1 MFLLSGTFFPLT
13 ILPTAIQATAFTL
26 LPLTHLVGLIR
37 AFALGRIE
45 PLLGLSPEAVASLSI
60 VWMLAAA
67 LTLFFVSIFLMRR
80 KLVK

>member
-13 ILPTAIQATAFTL
+13 IMPEAIQTTAFIL
-26 LPLTHLVGLIR
+26 LPLTHLVGLTR
-37 AFALGRIE
+37 ALTLGKMD
-45 PLLGLSPEAVASLSI
+45 PLIGLSPEVLTALSI

-67 LTLFFVSIFLMRR
+67 LTFFFLSIFLMRR